1 MDSPVSSQAQ
11 FAKWKKGKR
20 MKLGMIMMFVP
31 DLDEAKRFYGDVLG
45 FEIKSERVERLE
57 FLHEGIEFVAFK
69 CEEPAVPR
77 EYGRSAR
84 SVFVF
89 DVESVSDSMKELKGR
104 GVKFIHEHPAENDLC
119 LYAAFFDPFGNVH
132 ELCERK

>member
-1 MDSPVSSQAQ
+1 
-11 FAKWKKGKR
+11 
-20 MKLGMIMMFVP
+20 MKLGMIMLFVP
-31 DLDEAKRFYGDVLG
+31 DLTEAKHFYCDILG

-57 FLHEGIEFVAFK
+57 FLQEGANFIAFK
-69 CEEPAVPR
+69 CEEPAIVR

-89 DVESVSDSMKELKGR
+89 DVESIVSSMRELKAR
-104 GVKFIHEHPAENDLC
+104 GVKFVHEEPAENDLC
-119 LYAAFFDPFGNVH
+119 RYAAFFDPFGNVH

>member
-1 MDSPVSSQAQ
+1 
-11 FAKWKKGKR
+11 

-69 CEEPAVPR
+69 CEEHAVTR
-77 EYGRSAR
+77 EY
-84 SVFVF
+84 
-89 DVESVSDSMKELKGR
+89 
-104 GVKFIHEHPAENDLC
+104 
-119 LYAAFFDPFGNVH
+119 
-132 ELCERK
+132 

>member
-1 MDSPVSSQAQ
+1 
-11 FAKWKKGKR
+11 
-20 MKLGMIMMFVP
+20 MKLGMILMFVP
-31 DLDEAKRFYGDVLG
+31 DLDEAKRFYCDVLG

-57 FLHEGIEFVAFK
+57 FLHETTEFIAFK
-69 CEEPAVPR
+69 CEEPAATR

-89 DVESVSDSMKELKGR
+89 DVESIIDSIKELKAR
-104 GVKFIHEHPAENDLC
+104 GVKFVHEHPAENDLC
-119 LYAAFFDPFGNVH
+119 RYAAFFDPFGNVH